1 MDSWAS
7 MSGSLF
13 SIQLQHGRYRAG
25 IDDIQETRNRRESV
39 RLLTLSHVFSPVH
52 ANQPRASSASH
63 KLLSTTVWARFS
75 HELVYDVWCGIVGGV
90 VSGIWILGPSCLKC
104 LLGSASTREGNGDQG
119 WGMEDEKRG

>member
-1 MDSWAS
+1 

-75 HELVYDVWCGIVGGV
+75 HELVYDVWCGIVGG
-90 VSGIWILGPSCLKC
+90 SGIGYMDSGAIMSEVSSWFGIN
-104 LLGSASTREGNGDQG
+104 EGG
-119 WGMEDEKRG
+119 ERR